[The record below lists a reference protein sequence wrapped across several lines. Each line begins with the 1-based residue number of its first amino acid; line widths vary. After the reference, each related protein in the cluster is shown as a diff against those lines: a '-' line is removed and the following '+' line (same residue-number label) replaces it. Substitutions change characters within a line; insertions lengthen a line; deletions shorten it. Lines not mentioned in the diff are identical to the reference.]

1 MEPSSTNWPT
11 WHNGELVHSGEH
23 MLVNSALM
31 RIARV
36 DAYEDHWTILLFSP
50 DCLSYTVS
58 GTYKQHPI
66 KAVVK

>member
-1 MEPSSTNWPT
+1 
-11 WHNGELVHSGEH
+11 